1 MLSVQRFSLTTSHS
15 PRCSLKSRCLLRICP
30 RAHRR
35 SSSGARSWG
44 REMLRESCCRGHATP
59 CVLTVPGSATRPG
72 QHEGQKAQNREAA
85 SSSDGHPPPRA
96 SRSPSEVGAAHL
108 TVPPARPPAAG
119 RADFPTGP
127 MRGSAR
133 IGGLEQQAGTVAA
146 GDQQKPSSAAPI
158 PPTYPASFSVDPP
171 AEGLCLLSQA
181 LPACPPTARARLEHS
196 S

>member
-1 MLSVQRFSLTTSHS
+1 MRAAAEDTPPHVFSPFPGRQHAQVNM
-15 PRCSLKSRCLLRICP
+15 RVRRLRTG
-30 RAHRR
+30 RR
-35 SSSGARSWG
+35 PAPQT
-44 REMLRESCCRGHATP
+44 ATP
-59 CVLTVPGSATRPG
+59 
-72 QHEGQKAQNREAA
+72 
-85 SSSDGHPPPRA
+85 PPQA
-96 SRSPSEVGAAHL
+96 SRSPSEAGAAHL